1 MSVPGFLECLRSSA
15 FIGGYNSALMGDKH
29 GKWVERSGG
38 EMEPPM
44 DADKRQGDGEVFSFQ
59 RSVFPI
65 NRLGKRQG
73 NHNDAYLVIDPG
85 PSIKGTC

>member
-1 MSVPGFLECLRSSA
+1 
-15 FIGGYNSALMGDKH
+15 
-29 GKWVERSGG
+29 
-38 EMEPPM
+38 MEPPM